1 MPWGWAWPG
10 PTHCP
15 ACSAFL
21 SSCSLHPATSAFGS
35 SNLSFLPPCPPP
47 CCSLHWN
54 APIPSHC
61 PPNPT
66 SPSDP
71 TQTLLPQK
79 ASVTPLKQVFMSLMY
94 IFISFSFNVLTHL
107 HCLVASGFT
116 WSLPVPPTPKTEI
129 SVHTGAKSVLCPD
142 PCPILIRVLAHS
154 RFSVSIVWMNGG
166 LLTELLPYLRNHWL
180 FSFQVA

>member
-1 MPWGWAWPG
+1 MGSKGRTRILRLPIDLRIKTQILTCCEAERGLGPPTAQPALLFSPLALCTQPRWPLV
-10 PTHCP
+10 PQ
-15 ACSAFL
+15 
-21 SSCSLHPATSAFGS
+21 TSPFCLRA
-35 SNLSFLPPCPPP
+35 P
-47 CCSLHWN
+47 LHWN

-79 ASVTPLKQVFMSLMY
+79 ASVTPLKLVFMSLMY

-116 WSLPVPPTPKTEI
+116 
-129 SVHTGAKSVLCPD
+129 
-142 PCPILIRVLAHS
+142 
-154 RFSVSIVWMNGG
+154 
-166 LLTELLPYLRNHWL
+166 
-180 FSFQVA
+180 